1 MHKILKELDSHFI
14 VELPNGATIKIAK
27 GGLSSHMKEKVM
39 FMAEGGMV
47 PDKGF
52 IPDTSGPVPGEVV
65 PINVLPKTPPEARF
79 TGVTRATPEEQMQAA
94 KFAPG
99 TADIYKTAVDQPRP
113 VKQAPIQPYM
123 PEQAPGGA
131 EEAPISPLDF
141 PMEAA
146 SLAGAGAKGLV
157 RGAMAG
163 REAIYKAIPRLASE
177 VGAIGGEKVAPRI
190 NPLGMYSK
198 LEQTI
203 AEKMGG
209 SATPE
214 QIKGMLRDVKPE
226 EMQYSK
232 LNDFLQ
238 GKDKISKQEVL
249 DFVKAN
255 ELPVQEKILGG
266 SRNVFIEEN
275 PKNSPFPFAITD
287 DKGNVLEGF
296 SNRSYA
302 ENALKDYNKTPTK
315 FSEYTL
321 LGGENYRE
329 KLYTLPPK
337 KVPGSDIQLQAYQRR
352 LDELLAKDLKKGL
365 SDSEYQTINDLEYKI
380 EDLKN
385 SMKNPEG
392 SYKSSHW
399 DEPNV
404 LAHTRLNDRID
415 DEGKKHLF
423 VEEIQSDWHQAGRKK
438 GYKGQYKFEPL
449 TDKNISNIEDNG
461 DFWTFYVKNK
471 DGKEVAQNIYKKEWD
486 PVSKT
491 KVNAGYT
498 QETAKE
504 AALKKI
510 NEIEERHVKFSNE
523 QASVPDAP
531 MKKTWHEFVS
541 KNLLSDAAKGGYDN
555 ISWTTGAQQAERYD
569 LSKKI
574 KDIELT
580 DLTKASGKG
589 FELKAYDVNGDAVL
603 VERLN
608 NVEDAE
614 KYIGKDLTK
623 KLKDKKF
630 KENDYGVDQKNLTKI
645 DFEIGGEGMKGFYD
659 KMIPDYMAKI
669 GKKYGVKPEKTN
681 INAGKF
687 DFKYIGKVPS
697 RDEIKQK
704 IKTAPNVTVE
714 KQLRQ
719 LLDVQNIS
727 EESIAKVISPSAA
740 EHLGGEI
747 KEIKIPEQVW
757 TMKITPE
764 MRKDI
769 LEKGLPLYAM
779 GGVVAGGTLNSKEAG
794 AKDMNYKMLEN
805 NKDHYIMKHPDGSS
819 FKVAKKGLNPEIM
832 KKIEGYA
839 DFVQRAEGQI
849 PGVDIPEQNASYMPE
864 QPKEPDFAQM
874 AQQAPRTKEDDYA
887 RRINQATGDIYRGL
901 ESTYGARMGMIP
913 EEYTPEKVRSMAE
926 EQVLGQAEREAVKA
940 KNQAYLAKQDE
951 ERSRQDVMAY
961 NERAAKVG
969 MPLRPIPGEKQ
980 ELPLEAQAK
989 QVEQPQAPEP
999 QMAAQKYVDPFA
1011 LYEKGIRGESA
1022 AKAEYAQQEA
1032 ETYKKL
1038 QEDMNNGNK
1047 MFNDKLAKLYEQGDA
1062 LKKAAESKNIDP
1074 NRYWSNLGTA
1084 NKIGASISMI
1094 LGSLGGALSG
1104 TDNVALK
1111 IIDKTID
1118 NDIEAQKKNIDQ
1130 ANNLYRT
1137 NLEAVKSEQEAY
1149 NITKAQMIG
1158 NAEQV
1163 LKQKLATATS
1173 KEAIAQGQM
1182 ALAKMQLAKQELL
1195 QKSAVDTVVQAAQS
1209 NPKLLTPEIIQK
1221 LPEKERELVVPGY
1234 GFAISKAGAE
1244 KIRTELLPQKDT
1256 SVQMIDDL
1264 INIRKQY
1271 GREISDREVVAKA
1284 RALKTFIGGN
1294 MRTFIVGPGSVTPEE
1309 RKIIDDVI
1317 VDPTKIITTDAGTI
1331 ASLTGL
1337 KQGIERSFNNQAK
1350 ANGLLVPQEQAQSQ
1364 QPVRGADGKFYIKQG
1379 RYMVPVTK

>member
-146 SLAGAGAKGLV
+146 SLAGVGAKGLV

-177 VGAIGGEKVAPRI
+177 VGAIGGEKVATRI

-226 EMQYSK
+226 EMQYSG

-238 GKDKISKQEVL
+238 GKDKVSKQEVL

-255 ELPVQEKILGG
+255 ELPVQEKVLGTTVNKKELHKLESALDNSSLKYFSLESNAINKLSDSG
-266 SRNVFIEEN
+266 YATSVAQAKRLIRNAFDREDQN
-275 PKNSPFPFAITD
+275 AIQTLKD
-287 DKGNVLEGF
+287 NGF
-296 SNRSYA
+296 SNKEIQELATYSRQFHKDSD
-302 ENALKDYNKTPTK
+302 ALELFKQQNVNPTK
-315 FSEYTL
+315 FSQYTL
-321 LGGENYRE
+321 PGGENYRE
-329 KLYTLPPK
+329 KLYTLPNKEAENFNEVNKRSREVFNLPFEDLT
-337 KVPGSDIQLQAYQRR
+337 SRQINQLQR
-352 LDELLAKDLKKGL
+352 DFDFDIKKI
-365 SDSEYQTINDLEYKI
+365 SNKAQQ
-380 EDLKN
+380 
-385 SMKNPEG
+385 
-392 SYKSSHW
+392 YKSSHW
-399 DEPNV
+399 EDPNV

-415 DEGKKHLF
+415 DEGRKHLF
-423 VEEIQSDWHQAGRKK
+423 VEEIQSDWHQAGRKEILNK
-438 GYKGQYKFEPL
+438 QKEIDKKALKETGLSSTEEAYKLRPDLLEQ
-449 TDKNISNIEDNG
+449 
-461 DFWTFYVKNK
+461 KNK
-471 DGKEVAQNIYKKEWD
+471 ISSEYKYEH
-486 PVSKT
+486 T
-491 KVNAGYT
+491 
-498 QETAKE
+498 
-504 AALKKI
+504 
-510 NEIEERHVKFSNE
+510 
-523 QASVPDAP
+523 PDAP

-541 KNLLSDAAKGGYDN
+541 KNLLNDAAKGGYDN

-569 LSKKI
+569 LSKKV
-574 KDIELT
+574 KDIEVY
-580 DLTKASGKG
+580 TKLDGTKDVRISGDQGGGAIWSGNVSKPEELEDVVG
-589 FELKAYDVNGDAVL
+589 KELATKIFE
-603 VERLN
+603 
-608 NVEDAE
+608 
-614 KYIGKDLTK
+614 
-623 KLKDKKF
+623 
-630 KENDYGVDQKNLTKI
+630 QKNKKGDYPAILSGNDLK
-645 DFEIGGEGMKGFYD
+645 IGGEGMKGFYD
-659 KMIPDYMAKI
+659 KMVPDYMAKL
-669 GKKYGVKPEKTN
+669 GKKYGVKPEKVSLSGTKKAGYYDISTDLYGDSAVVFVPEGTMDREVVKSFEN
-681 INAGKF
+681 IQDAEKF
-687 DFKYIGKVPS
+687 L
-697 RDEIKQK
+697 KQ
-704 IKTAPNVTVE
+704 IE
-714 KQLRQ
+714 K
-719 LLDVQNIS
+719 D
-727 EESIAKVISPSAA
+727 K
-740 EHLGGEI
+740 G
-747 KEIKIPEQVW
+747 EQVW

-805 NKDHYIMKHPDGSS
+805 NKDHYIMKHPDGSN

-849 PGVDIPEQNASYMPE
+849 PGVDMPEQNASYMPE

-887 RRINQATGDIYRGL
+887 RRIGQATGDIYRGL

-1209 NPKLLTPEIIQK
+1209 NPKLLTPEIVEK
-1221 LPEKERELVVPGY
+1221 LPAEQRERAVPGY
-1234 GFAISKAGAE
+1234 GIALSKPGAE
-1244 KIRTELLPQKDT
+1244 KMRMEIVPQMES
-1256 SVQMIDDL
+1256 SVQMINDL
-1264 INIRKQY
+1264 MNLRQKY
-1271 GREISDREVVAKA
+1271 GREITNRDVVNEANTL
-1284 RALKTFIGGN
+1284 RAFLRGQ
-1294 MRTFIVGPGSVTPEE
+1294 MRTFLVGPGAVTESEQKILDSV
-1309 RKIIDDVI
+1309 IA
-1317 VDPTKIITTDAGTI
+1317 DPTKILSTDSGTM
-1331 ASLTGL
+1331 AALQSLKTSIQ
-1337 KQGIERSFNNQAK
+1337 KSFANQAR
-1350 ANGLLVPQEQAQSQ
+1350 ANGLVAPQVQAQSQ